1 MLLCSNLVFDSGKH
15 FQPIWKLPSRALG
28 AMTFGKSIMLSAV
41 VLSFAIKPIMLN
53 VMSVGSYCNTQDY
66 LTQHNGSRYS
76 TWKATFILSNFQMG
90 WKCSLGQTQ
99 GYYRLILVKPG
110 NLTNGESS
118 VMLTSLYKLLL
129 ISSFLYWNYYLPF
142 LQNKLPSWGGHP
154 PYLAFPYSEYSLFTH
169 IMKTVHCDTYCTTLF
184 ITVIETCLQF

>member
-1 MLLCSNLVFDSGKH
+1 MSKVITIISCFLSLYVWSMLLCSNLVFDPGKL
-15 FQPIWKLPSRALG
+15 FQPIWKFPSRALG
-28 AMTFGKSIMLSAV
+28 AMTLVSIMLSAV
-41 VLSFAIKPIMLN
+41 VLSFAIKPIMPS
-53 VMSVGSYCNTQDY
+53 VTSVGSYCNTQDY

-76 TWKATFILSNFQMG
+76 TWKTTIILSNFQMG

-118 VMLTSLYKLLL
+118 VLLTSLYKLLL

-142 LQNKLPSWGGHP
+142 LQNKLH
-154 PYLAFPYSEYSLFTH
+154 
-169 IMKTVHCDTYCTTLF
+169 
-184 ITVIETCLQF
+184 